1 MTMLRDPGLLLAH
14 PTVRRLRRFVTVGAV
29 AATVQTALLWAFV
42 EHLSVHYLLA
52 AVVAIEITIV
62 FQYVL
67 NNSWTF
73 RPSRHTT
80 LRSYARGLVRTNVV
94 RGTAIPLQTAVL
106 YALVAWG
113 NVVYLV
119 ANLGAIVVSGVY
131 RYYLD
136 SRWTWQITPA
146 E

>member
-1 MTMLRDPGLLLAH
+1 MLPPAREIAAH
-14 PTVRRLRRFVTVGAV
+14 PTVVRLRRFATVGSV
-29 AATVQTALLWAFV
+29 AAAVQTALLWAFV
-42 EHLSVHYLLA
+42 ERFGLHYLVA

-62 FQYVL
+62 LQYVL

-73 RPSRHTT
+73 RPSRHRTM
-80 LRSYARGLVRTNVV
+80 RSYATGLLRTNMV
-94 RGTAIPLQTAVL
+94 RATAIPIQTAIL

-119 ANLGAIVVSGVY
+119 ANLGAILVSGVY

-136 SRWTWQITPA
+136 SRWTWKVSLP

>member
-1 MTMLRDPGLLLAH
+1 MATDLRGLLKH
-14 PTVRRLRRFVTVGAV
+14 PTAVRLRRFITVGGV
-29 AATVQTALLWAFV
+29 AAALQTALLWAFV
-42 EHLSVHYLLA
+42 EQLGAHYLLA

-62 FQYVL
+62 FQYFL

-73 RPSRHTT
+73 RLSRHRS
-80 LRSYARGLVRTNVV
+80 LRSYAAGLVRTNVV
-94 RGTAIPLQTAVL
+94 RGTAIPIQTAVL
-106 YALVAWG
+106 FALVTWG
-113 NVVYLV
+113 NLMYLV

-136 SRWTWQITPA
+136 SRWTWEVTVA